1 MTIHSAAMGQARE
14 LADKGDPEDVAKHY
28 IFYSAGDFT
37 IGILC
42 MWVKY

>member
-1 MTIHSAAMGQARE
+1 MTIRSAVMGRARE

-28 IFYSAGDFT
+28 IFNSAGNFT

-42 MWVKY
+42 LWVKS